1 MASRNNQ
8 EDDALRE
15 ERLKSTLWYHL
26 GQYIDSSLLSSS
38 SSSSSSAVS
47 NATPQF
53 IAALTELVY
62 THIASTARDL
72 EAFAAHA
79 GRRQISTADVLL
91 LARRNE
97 GLEALLRGFV
107 EQWRAERGV
116 DAPPVAG
123 AGRRRVG
130 AAGRGSDGEDVD
142 EDVGVG
148 AARRRGGGA
157 ARGRGRGRGRGT
169 AAAAGRGR
177 GRGRGRGAG

>member
-142 EDVGVG
+142 EDTG
-148 AARRRGGGA
+148 APKTNLASKTFA
-157 ARGRGRGRGRGT
+157 
-169 AAAAGRGR
+169 
-177 GRGRGRGAG
+177 

>member
-1 MASRNNQ
+1 MASRDDQ
-8 EDDALRE
+8 EDAALRE
-15 ERLKSTLWYHL
+15 ERLKSTLWFHL
-26 GQYIDSSLLSSS
+26 GQYIDTSLLSSPS
-38 SSSSSSAVS
+38 SSTSVS

-62 THIASTARDL
+62 THIASTSRDL

-116 DAPPVAG
+116 DAPVA
-123 AGRRRVG
+123 AGRGR
-130 AAGRGSDGEDVD
+130 AARARGSDGEDND
-142 EDVGVG
+142 EGAG
-148 AARRRGGGA
+148 AAGAVRRRGGGA
-157 ARGRGRGRGRGT
+157 ARGRGRGRARGMA
-169 AAAAGRGR
+169 AAAAGRAR